1 MYKFTVDYYYQ
12 RYHTGAIDESK
23 TRKAVVFAN
32 NSSEAIKKVRE
43 VDRNFIRSSRVG
55 FEEMESERE

>member
-12 RYHTGAIDESK
+12 RYHTGVIDESK
-23 TRKAVVFAN
+23 TRRAVVFAN
-32 NSSEAIKKVRE
+32 NRSEAIKKVRE
-43 VDRNFIRSSRVG
+43 VDGNFIRSARVG